1 MPPSLYYLVMTPQS
15 DQNSSLH
22 SILRKLCSKLLF
34 KGFIVSNYVSLFF
47 FLMSFN
53 QLTPRSSSISSNVPI
68 FSYLFRSTFS
78 VPSLVTLIQHIKY
91 IKKKKISHLLY
102 LPKVFQ
108 IQPLLHHSA
117 SLILS
122 PPTFQLLNHF
132 N

>member
-53 QLTPRSSSISSNVPI
+53 NSPLDHLLFPQMYQYLAIYSGQHFQCHPWLLSYNTSN
-68 FSYLFRSTFS
+68 
-78 VPSLVTLIQHIKY
+78 TL
-91 IKKKKISHLLY
+91 KKKKKSHLLY

-117 SLILS
+117 SLILA
-122 PPTFQLLNHF
+122 PLICQLLNHF